1 MESFAILMILN
12 WTLKMIKIINLM
24 FCVKIQVKNYV
35 CKEKLNKPFYEYM
48 SQNMKNIQSNLNEQ
62 STRINYLYDYQGD
75 LKNNA
80 LKEVFMYCCCC

>member
-1 MESFAILMILN
+1 
-12 WTLKMIKIINLM
+12 
-24 FCVKIQVKNYV
+24 
-35 CKEKLNKPFYEYM
+35 M